1 MISIITSIKTKYRY
15 TEYAAL
21 AVLAEGNFYI
31 SLDGFK
37 STTTLIRQ
45 WQWFAESAMYLED
58 EQKTANMS
66 KWPALIHL

>member
-1 MISIITSIKTKYRY
+1 MISIITSIKTKYLY

-37 STTTLIRQ
+37 STTTLIWQ

>member
-31 SLDGFK
+31 SLDGFN
-37 STTTLIRQ
+37 LN
-45 WQWFAESAMYLED
+45 L
-58 EQKTANMS
+58 
-66 KWPALIHL
+66 PPH